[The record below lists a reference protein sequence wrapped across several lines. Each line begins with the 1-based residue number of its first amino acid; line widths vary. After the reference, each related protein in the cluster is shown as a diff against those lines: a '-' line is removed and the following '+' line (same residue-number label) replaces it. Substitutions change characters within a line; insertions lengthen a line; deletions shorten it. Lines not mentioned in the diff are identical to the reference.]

1 MVAAN
6 CILVS
11 GPSRGGKSE
20 WAEYLVSQMD
30 YAYPVVYV
38 ATGGSHGSD
47 AAWQERLALHRQRR
61 PSSWQLR
68 EVGADLIEA
77 FHPSSELADHLVL
90 LDSLG
95 SWVAHHL
102 ALSEP
107 EWLGCQANFLRF
119 LADRLPPTVVVA
131 EEVGWGVVPPTA
143 VGGLFRDRCGRLT
156 RDTASLCS
164 QRWLVL
170 DGQAL
175 PLHQLATPLPPRP

>member
-1 MVAAN
+1 MAAAD

-20 WAEYLVSQMD
+20 WAEHLVAQLGD
-30 YAYPVVYV
+30 AYTVVYL
-38 ATGGSHGSD
+38 ATGGSHGED
-47 AAWQERLALHRQRR
+47 PAWQQRLALHRQRR

-68 EVGADLIEA
+68 EVGANLVEA
-77 FHPSSELADHLVL
+77 LLPTAALTQQLVL

-102 ALSEP
+102 ALP
-107 EWLGCQANFLRF
+107 EVDWLGLQADFLKL
-119 LADRLPPTVVVA
+119 LAERRPPTVLVA

-143 VGGLFRDRCGRLT
+143 LGGLFRDRCGRLT
-156 RDTASLCS
+156 RETAALCG

-175 PLHQLATPLPPRP
+175 PLHQLATPLPPRR